1 MQVEFINEDNFIK
14 YKFKTKPYK
23 HQYDVF
29 LKCKDKEAYALF
41 MEQGTGKSKVII
53 DNIAYLY
60 RKGKIDTAIIA
71 APKGVYR
78 NWLSSEF
85 KTHMPD
91 DVKELTDICVWSP
104 NETKSN
110 VEMLINFLKPSHKLK
125 FFIINI
131 EALSTDKGKNYLHR
145 LLNTSASFFCIDE
158 STTIKHRTARRT
170 KSVLKLGRLAKFRR
184 ILTGTPV
191 TQGPLDL
198 WSQIN
203 FLDEYI
209 LQNSFYAYRNTYCVM
224 RRRRTSTHSFDE
236 VVSYQR
242 LDQLQNTL
250 EPYSFRVTK
259 DECLDLPAKVRLKR
273 EIELSKDQKAIYH
286 TLRKRAILELEREK
300 LVSAPLIITRIL
312 RLQQILCGFIKYD
325 DGTEEVIP
333 GPNPRLE
340 ELLNVLEETQGG
352 VIIWATFVSS
362 IKLIKNELAKRY
374 GASKVATYYGE
385 TEAEHRQEIVEKFQS
400 GEIKYFIGQPRTG
413 GYGLTLTNAKT
424 VIYFNNTYDME
435 VRLQSEDRAH
445 RIGQKDKVTY
455 IDIVCPKTIDEKI
468 METLNNK
475 KKLADEI
482 TGDNWKELFSL

>member
-1 MQVEFINEDNFIK
+1 MQVQFVNEKDFIK

-23 HQYDVF
+23 HQYDAF
-29 LKCKDKEAYALF
+29 LKCKDRDSYALF

-53 DNIAYLY
+53 DNIAYLF
-60 RKGKIDTAIIA
+60 RNGKINTAVIA

-78 NWLSSEF
+78 NWLSSEY
-85 KTHMPD
+85 KVHMPD
-91 DVKELTDICVWSP
+91 DVKEFTDIVVWSP
-104 NETKSN
+104 TETKTN
-110 VEMLINFLKPSHKLK
+110 IENLTNFLKPNNNLK

-145 LLNTSASFFCIDE
+145 LLNSSKAFFCIDE
-158 STTIKHRTARRT
+158 STNIKNRTARRT
-170 KSVLKLGRLAKFRR
+170 KACLKLGRLAKFRR

-198 WSQIN
+198 WSQVN

-209 LQNSFYAYRNTYCVM
+209 LQNSFYAYRNTFCVLK
-224 RRRRTSTHSFDE
+224 RRRISTHSFDE
-236 VVSYQR
+236 IVGYQR
-242 LDQLQNTL
+242 LDQLQEIL
-250 EPYSFRVTK
+250 DKHSFRVTK
-259 DECLDLPAKVRLKR
+259 EECLDLPPKIKQIRQIDMTSPQKLMYTQLK
-273 EIELSKDQKAIYH
+273 
-286 TLRKRAILELEREK
+286 KRAILELEQEK
-300 LVSAPLIITRIL
+300 LVTAPLIITRIL
-312 RLQQILCGFIKYD
+312 RLQQILCGFVKYD
-325 DGTEEVIP
+325 DGTEEVIK

-352 VIIWATFVSS
+352 VIIWATFRRTIQM
-362 IKLIKNELAKRY
+362 IKEALSKKY

-385 TEAEHRQEIVEKFQS
+385 TESEVRQEIVEKFQR

-445 RIGQKDKVTY
+445 RIGQKDKVLY
-455 IDIVCPKTIDEKI
+455 IDFVCPKTLDEKI
-468 METLNNK
+468 IETLSNK
-475 KKLADEI
+475 KKLADQI
-482 TGDNWKELFSL
+482 TGDNWKELFN

>member
-1 MQVEFINEDNFIK
+1 MQVHFIDEKDFIR

-23 HQYDVF
+23 HQYDAF
-29 LKCKDKEAYALF
+29 LKCKDKDSYALF

-60 RKGKIDTAIIA
+60 RNGKIDTAIIA

-78 NWLSSEF
+78 NWLSSEY

-91 DVKELTDICVWSP
+91 DVKEFTDVIIWSP
-104 NETKSN
+104 NETKIN
-110 VEMLINFLKPSHKLK
+110 VDNLVNFLKPNHKLK
-125 FFIINI
+125 LFIINI

-145 LLNTSASFFCIDE
+145 LLNSSKAFFCIDE
-158 STTIKHRTARRT
+158 STNIKNRTARRT
-170 KSVLKLGRLAKFRR
+170 KACLKLGRLAKYRR

-198 WSQIN
+198 WAQIN

-209 LQNSFYAYRNTYCVM
+209 LQNSFYAYRNTFCVM
-224 RRRRTSTHSFDE
+224 RRRRISTHSFDE
-236 VVSYQR
+236 IVGYQR
-242 LDQLQNTL
+242 LDELQKIL
-250 EPYSFRVTK
+250 DKHSFRVTK
-259 DECLDLPAKVRLKR
+259 EECLDLPPKLRQIRQIDMTPAQRVMYNQLK
-273 EIELSKDQKAIYH
+273 
-286 TLRKRAILELEREK
+286 KRAILELEQEK
-300 LVSAPLIITRIL
+300 LVTAPLIITRIL
-312 RLQQILCGFIKYD
+312 RLQQILCGFIKFD
-325 DGTEEVIP
+325 DGTEEIIK
-333 GPNPRLE
+333 GPNPRLD

-352 VIIWATFVSS
+352 VIIWATYRRTIQM
-362 IKLIKNELAKRY
+362 IKDTLAKKY

-385 TEAEHRQEIVEKFQS
+385 TESEVRQEIVEKFQK

-445 RIGQKDKVTY
+445 RIGQKDKVLY
-455 IDIVCPKTIDEKI
+455 IDFVCPKTIDEKI
-468 METLNNK
+468 LKTLSNK
-475 KKLADEI
+475 KKLADQI
-482 TGDNWKELFSL
+482 TGDNWKELFI